1 VEDGKDGA
9 FCCARNGAR
18 RAPGE
23 KAMCRAVAKPGPD
36 AMVRTHK
43 AVNARLSREP
53 LEGDTTYAPMGSY
66 SPHRRL
72 AAKPGRSGGFKA
84 CAEYRSA
91 FSGAGL
97 LHAYY
102 PWADEQG

>member
-9 FCCARNGAR
+9 FCTARNGAR

-23 KAMCRAVAKPGPD
+23 KATHRAVAHAGPD

-53 LEGDTTYAPMGSY
+53 LEDATTYAPTGSY
-66 SPHRRL
+66 SLHR
-72 AAKPGRSGGFKA
+72 
-84 CAEYRSA
+84 
-91 FSGAGL
+91 
-97 LHAYY
+97 
-102 PWADEQG
+102 